1 MTVLVDLALTLV
13 SLCAPQGGDA
23 AAPAAQAPL
32 LTPAEQKS
40 LHDKLV
46 KLVEL
51 RIEYDASTGKER
63 ERASKQYEKARE
75 AFDKE
80 WDQRAEK
87 KGNLLRS
94 TIDTAAIFD
103 NCFTFERK
111 SATAIKLETPKDN
124 SPYCIAV
131 PKAYKADAPSRAVVV
146 IPGAGDAVGT
156 WVEGRD
162 WFAKTWDKSVAAG
175 DTIFHVNQV
184 SKGVDFDTMPDFG
197 RDGDDVTEL
206 TRIGEALKSFG
217 ETNRGYNLDRKRVF
231 LDCGK
236 GSCGFALRLAANFPD
251 RFAGLILRHP
261 TEVDGLRLGSLTG
274 VPVLLIADGATAAAA
289 AKVQKA
295 LNELE
300 KDACKILSA
309 TDGYP
314 FKGATTEI
322 EAWMSGVKRN
332 LTRSKVVLEPND
344 DRFRRGYWV
353 SIGRMDEIRLAPPDQ
368 RPRLEAVVDR
378 AANRIT
384 VKCVGI
390 ETFALALSD
399 ALLDLDREYTIVV
412 NDKAFT
418 EKRTRDFNA
427 MFDGMIKKF
436 DSEYVFPVSFECAVP
451 KAEAAKEPGK

>member
-13 SLCAPQGGDA
+13 SLSAPQGGEA

-46 KLVEL
+46 KLVEV

-63 ERASKQYEKARE
+63 DRASKQYEKARE

-80 WDQRAEK
+80 WAQRAEK

-94 TIDTAAIFD
+94 TTDTAAIFD

-111 SATAIKLETPKDN
+111 AAQAIKLETPKDLN
-124 SPYCIAV
+124 PYSLAV
-131 PKAYKADAPSRAVVV
+131 PKSYKADAPSRAIVV
-146 IPGAGDAVGT
+146 IPGAADAAGT
-156 WVEGRD
+156 WVDGRE
-162 WFAKTWDKSVAAG
+162 WFGKTWDKSAASG

-184 SKGVDFDTMPDFG
+184 TKGVDFDTLPDFG
-197 RDGDDVTEL
+197 REGDDVAEL

-217 ETNRGYNLDRKRVF
+217 ETNRAFNIDRKRLF

-236 GSCGFALRLAANFPD
+236 GSCAFALRFAANFPD

-261 TEVDGLRLGSLTG
+261 TEVVGLRLGSLTG
-274 VPVLLIADGATAAAA
+274 VPVLLIADGTTAAAA
-289 AKVQKA
+289 DKLQRA

-300 KDACKILSA
+300 KDSCKVITA
-309 TDGYP
+309 TDAYP
-314 FKGATTEI
+314 FKAATAEI
-322 EAWMSGVKRN
+322 EAWMTGVKRN
-332 LTRSKVVLEPND
+332 LTRMKVVLEPND

-368 RPRLEAVVDR
+368 RPRIEAVVDR

-399 ALLDLDREYTIVV
+399 ALLDLDQEYTVVV

-427 MFDGMIKKF
+427 MFDGMVSKF
-436 DSEYVFPVSFECAVP
+436 DSEYLFPVKFECAVP
-451 KAEAAKEPGK
+451 KAEAAKESGK

>member
-94 TIDTAAIFD
+94 TADTAAIFD

-111 SATAIKLETPKDN
+111 TATPIKLETPKDGT
-124 SPYCIAV
+124 PYCIAV

-156 WVEGRD
+156 WVDGRE
-162 WFAKTWDKSVAAG
+162 WFAKTWDKSAAAG

-184 SKGVDFDTMPDFG
+184 SKGVDFDTMPDFS
-197 RDGDDVTEL
+197 REGDDVTEL

-236 GSCGFALRLAANFPD
+236 GSCGFALRFAANFPD

-274 VPVLLIADGATAAAA
+274 VPVLLIADGTTAAAA
-289 AKVQKA
+289 TKLQKA
-295 LNELE
+295 LNDLE
-300 KDACKILSA
+300 KDACKILTA
-309 TDGYP
+309 TDAYP
-314 FKGATTEI
+314 FKGATPEI
-322 EAWMSGVKRN
+322 ETWMSGGQAQPDAEQGRARAQRRPVPSR
-332 LTRSKVVLEPND
+332 LLGVDRPDGRDPVGATRPAAAARS
-344 DRFRRGYWV
+344 RCRSRRQSDHRQMRRHRDV
-353 SIGRMDEIRLAPPDQ
+353 RA
-368 RPRLEAVVDR
+368 AVVRCPARSGQGIHDR
-378 AANRIT
+378 RQ
-384 VKCVGI
+384 
-390 ETFALALSD
+390 
-399 ALLDLDREYTIVV
+399 
-412 NDKAFT
+412 
-418 EKRTRDFNA
+418 
-427 MFDGMIKKF
+427 
-436 DSEYVFPVSFECAVP
+436 
-451 KAEAAKEPGK
+451 